1 MKAIVQHSYGTA
13 NVLQFEDV
21 DTPTITEDEVLIRVR
36 AAAVNDADWVYTTG
50 RPMIARL
57 AFGLRTPKTIVRG
70 KDVAGQVEAVGRNVT
85 TFRPGDEVYGEIE
98 AGSFAEYATAPAAL
112 LARKP
117 ANLTFE
123 QAAAVPL
130 SATTALQGLRDVGKL
145 KPDQRVLINGASG
158 GVGSYAIQ
166 LAAAFGAEVTGVCSA
181 RNVAQVRS
189 LGADHVID
197 YTREDFTTSGQRY
210 DLIFDSIGNHSL
222 SRLRRALTPRG
233 TLVLSSGTGGRILGP
248 MGRIIRALVVS
259 PFVGQTLRVHSAAPS
274 SDDLTVLR
282 ELIESGRLT
291 PTIERTYPLS
301 EVPEAIRYFADEH
314 ARGKI
319 VVTV

>member
-13 NVLQFEDV
+13 DVLQLEDIEKPAIN
-21 DTPTITEDEVLIRVR
+21 DDEVLIRVR
-36 AAAVNDADWVYTTG
+36 AAAVNHADWVYTTG

-57 AFGLRTPKTIVRG
+57 AFGLRAPKSIVRG
-70 KDVAGQVEAVGRNVT
+70 RDVAGQVEAVGKNVT
-85 TFRPGDEVYGEIE
+85 AFRPGDEVYGEID
-98 AGSFAEYATAPAAL
+98 AGSFAEYTTAPATL

-130 SATTALQGLRDVGKL
+130 AASTALQGLRDVGEL
-145 KPDQRVLINGASG
+145 KPGQSVLINGASG

-166 LAAAFGAEVTGVCSA
+166 LATAFGAEVTGVCSA
-181 RNVAQVRS
+181 RNTDQVRS

-197 YTREDFTTSGQRY
+197 YTREDFTTGGQRY

-222 SRLRRALTPRG
+222 TRLRRALTRRG

-248 MGRIIRALVVS
+248 MGRVLAALALS
-259 PFVGQTLRVHSAAPS
+259 PFVSQNLRVHSVTRNA
-274 SDDLTVLR
+274 DNLDVLR
-282 ELIESGRLT
+282 ELIESGRIT

-319 VVTV
+319 AVTV